1 MGRRSRGVRVG
12 RVGDGGREID
22 PETFG
27 RAGAFD
33 LASSDVA

>member
-1 MGRRSRGVRVG
+1 MGIRSRGVRAG

-27 RAGAFD
+27 CTGAFD